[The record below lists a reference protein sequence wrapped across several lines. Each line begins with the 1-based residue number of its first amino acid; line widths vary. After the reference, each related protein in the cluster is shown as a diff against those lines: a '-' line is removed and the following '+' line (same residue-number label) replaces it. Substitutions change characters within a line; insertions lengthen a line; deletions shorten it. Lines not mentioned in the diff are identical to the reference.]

1 MNSGHG
7 YLFLDLEAPRL
18 VCVLQSNQK
27 FLKTLYSSRTPDNYF
42 QSPKGE
48 TQVDV
53 FLKVPVRP
61 FPKCFMSVSFVFS
74 KSLSLKPVIPNLFCT
89 RDQFCGRQC
98 FHGLGQG
105 GEGMVSEYSSASH
118 LCCALYLLLR
128 HQLHLTSS
136 GTRSGR
142 LGTPSASH
150 YTQLGGFPCPG
161 ILYNVRRYSWFSSVT
176 CNYFQ
181 PHGLQ
186 HARPPCPSPTPGAC
200 SNSFQS
206 SR

>member
-1 MNSGHG
+1 MKLPLNSGHG

-89 RDQFCGRQC
+89 RDQFCGRQF
-98 FHGLGQG
+98 FHRPGVGDSF
-105 GEGMVSEYSSASH
+105 GMIQVPYVYGARYFYYCYISS
-118 LCCALYLLLR
+118 
-128 HQLHLTSS
+128 TSDH
-136 GTRSGR
+136 R
-142 LGTPSASH
+142 L
-150 YTQLGGFPCPG
+150 
-161 ILYNVRRYSWFSSVT
+161 
-176 CNYFQ
+176 
-181 PHGLQ
+181 
-186 HARPPCPSPTPGAC
+186 
-200 SNSFQS
+200 
-206 SR
+206 